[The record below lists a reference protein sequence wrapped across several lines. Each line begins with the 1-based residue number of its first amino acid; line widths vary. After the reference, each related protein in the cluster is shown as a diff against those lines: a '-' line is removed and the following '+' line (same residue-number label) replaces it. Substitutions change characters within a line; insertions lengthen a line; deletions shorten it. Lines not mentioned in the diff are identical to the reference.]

1 MTHLSNKRRSCDSLR
16 ALGVVSDHV
25 TAGTLECFLLL
36 CCLLV
41 TWQWKKNSKGLSRIC
56 EVFFNV
62 KSLTR
67 GQTGRNLTHTK
78 MERQIIVFVCRFS

>member
-25 TAGTLECFLLL
+25 TAGTLECFFFLL

-41 TWQWKKNSKGLSRIC
+41 TWPLKKKFPRVC
-56 EVFFNV
+56 QEFVRFF
-62 KSLTR
+62 
-67 GQTGRNLTHTK
+67 
-78 MERQIIVFVCRFS
+78 